1 MAGERVVF
9 GLRVVNVF
17 LQFAAVFTNRE
28 AVGSSGQKRDH
39 YYPFFILCVIFLP
52 FFRHY

>member
-17 LQFAAVFTNRE
+17 LQFTTRE
-28 AVGSSGQKRDH
+28 AVGSSGQKTTTSSLFI
-39 YYPFFILCVIFLP
+39 FFAS
-52 FFRHY
+52 FFSSFFVTY

>member
-17 LQFAAVFTNRE
+17 LQFTTRE
-28 AVGSSGQKRDH
+28 AVGSSGQKNDH
-39 YYPFFILCVIFLP
+39 
-52 FFRHY
+52 